1 MTSNKQSV
9 LVAII
14 LFFSFGFLVLSA
26 RHIDNAVA
34 TSTRAGLEKVVVI
47 DAGHG
52 GMDSGCVGVN
62 GVLEKDINLSITLM
76 LRDMLE
82 ASGFKV
88 VLTRDADISIH
99 DEDKGRTFSK
109 KKSDM
114 HNRLKIVNNNNP
126 LIFVSIHQNQYTR
139 PNSRGAQMFY
149 SNSNERN
156 AELAQIIQ
164 DKFVEFLQPDNK
176 RQIKPSENRLFLLE
190 NSTVPSVMVECGFL
204 SNVKEAGMLAD
215 EEYQKDV
222 AFVVYCGMLEFLTL
236 SNANADTNP

>member
-88 VLTRDADISIH
+88 VLTRDSDISIH
-99 DEDKGRTFSK
+99 DESAGRIVSK

-114 HNRLKIVNNNNP
+114 NNRLKIINNNNP
-126 LIFVSIHQNQYTR
+126 LVFVSIHQNQYTSS
-139 PNSRGAQMFY
+139 NSRGAQMFY
-149 SNSNERN
+149 SDSNERN

-190 NSTVPSVMVECGFL
+190 NSTVPSVMVECGFYP
-204 SNVKEAGMLAD
+204 MLKRQ
-215 EEYQKDV
+215 ECLQMKNIKK
-222 AFVVYCGMLEFLTL
+222 MLRLWFIAACW
-236 SNANADTNP
+236 SS